1 MPEENHSPGA
11 DIDESQPVDVV
22 VEKDVR
28 DVGYQL
34 VVKPFV
40 SGAFTPVAIKGRR
53 DDGMTVTVTEPT
65 VQTDG
70 TYRDQIV
77 AVEPGGNEYIAEAD
91 RHGKP
96 SQLFWTW
103 TSPNLEF
110 ATIFVGVLAV
120 AVFGMNFW
128 QAALGIVIGTGLGA
142 IAHYFL
148 SARGPLHGVPQM
160 VLGRL
165 AFGFKGNAV
174 PAVLMSVTA
183 GVGWFATNSV
193 SGAYA
198 LATLFGF
205 GPLLGLVI
213 IVLLQTGLAFFG
225 HNLVQAFERWTFP
238 VLAVIF
244 AIASVVIL
252 SKSHFGAPA
261 GAGGVGGMG
270 GFLLTVGTAFG
281 YAAGWTP
288 YAADYTRYLPATV
301 STARTGF
308 FAAAGLFL
316 SCVFLEV
323 VGAASVTIGGDSLD
337 NPTAAFTS
345 QLASPLAKATLLAI
359 AIGAIAANS
368 INIYSGAMAF
378 VTLGIKLPHHIARAL
393 VTVFFGVAGFLVA
406 WWALPDA
413 AQSYEA
419 FLLIIAYWIGPWLG
433 VMFADQYLRRGQ
445 TVARFLYDRSYAN
458 WNGLLSFVIGLVVS
472 VALFSNQE
480 KFVGWVAKAY
490 PALGDV
496 TFFVGFL
503 LSAAVI
509 SGAVPVE
516 DRRGAGR
523 RLDGRR
529 RDARGR
535 LSGGPKRLGGGRH
548 SDRRRVV
555 QRRRRAA
562 GQWSQPAGPAR

>member
-1 MPEENHSPGA
+1 
-11 DIDESQPVDVV
+11 
-22 VEKDVR
+22 
-28 DVGYQL
+28 
-34 VVKPFV
+34 
-40 SGAFTPVAIKGRR
+40 
-53 DDGMTVTVTEPT
+53 MTATEPT
-65 VQTDG
+65 TDG
-70 TYRDQIV
+70 TYRDRIV
-77 AVEPGGNEYIAEAD
+77 AVEPGGNEFIAEAD

-120 AVFGMNFW
+120 AVYGMSFW
-128 QAALGIVIGTGLGA
+128 QAVAGIVIGTGLGA
-142 IAHYFL
+142 LAHYFL

-160 VLGRL
+160 VLGRM

-198 LATLFGF
+198 LAALFGI
-205 GPLLGLVI
+205 GPLVGLVI
-213 IVLLQTGLAFFG
+213 IVLVQTAFAFFG
-225 HNLVQAFERWTFP
+225 HNLVQAFEKYSFP

-252 SKSHFGAPA
+252 TKAHVGAPA
-261 GAGGVGGMG
+261 VAGGVGGLG

-288 YAADYTRYLPATV
+288 YAADYTRYLPSTV
-301 STARTGF
+301 STSRTGL
-308 FAAAGLFL
+308 FASAGLFL
-316 SCVFLEV
+316 SCAVLEI
-323 VGAASVTIGGDSLD
+323 VGAASVTIGPALSE
-337 NPTAAFTS
+337 NPTEAFTGE
-345 QLASPLAKATLLAI
+345 LASPLAKATLLAI

-378 VTLGIKLPHHIARAL
+378 VTIGVKLPAHIARAL

-413 AQSYEA
+413 AANYES

-433 VMFADQYLRRGQ
+433 VVFADQYLRRGQ
-445 TVARFLYDRSYAN
+445 TIAGFLYDRSYAN

-472 VALFSNQE
+472 VVLFANQV
-480 KFVGWVAKAY
+480 KFTGYIAKAV
-490 PALGDV
+490 PQLGDIA
-496 TFFVGFL
+496 FFVGFL
-503 LSAAVI
+503 LAGGSYLLLCRAKIVTERTAV
-509 SGAVPVE
+509 
-516 DRRGAGR
+516 
-523 RLDGRR
+523 
-529 RDARGR
+529 
-535 LSGGPKRLGGGRH
+535 
-548 SDRRRVV
+548 
-555 QRRRRAA
+555 
-562 GQWSQPAGPAR
+562 